1 MHGDVTYTRVDSNGA
16 QVDGA
21 RLDGPSAQAR
31 GTLRLSI
38 TLAVL
43 FVVGLSVGAVVA
55 LRRGTVQATPAAAT
69 AEPVLN
75 LPGGS
80 PSISP
85 VGLSTR
91 PLVDQS
97 QGSVSSA
104 RMTPVVAAVRRV
116 SPSVVS
122 IRTTRT
128 VSAPRTL
135 FDEFYQRGGRSR
147 TIPGLGSGFAIDSEG
162 TILTNQ
168 HVIRDADSIVVID
181 EQGRLL
187 PAELIGSDEFTDLA
201 VVKVESG
208 LIPPSPLGTSSDLM
222 VGESA
227 IAIGNPSGFQL
238 VNSEATITTGV
249 ISGVGRD
256 IRGSGQEV
264 LYADMIQTDA
274 AINPGNSGGPL
285 VNADGEVIGV
295 NSSIFSRSGGSEG
308 LGFAIPIDRARR
320 IAAELLAFG
329 RVRRPWVG
337 FDVVRRT
344 SNNAF
349 GVPVIDRVVEDSP
362 GEAADLRE
370 GDILVSIDGKPV
382 HHELDWEIGLE
393 EAGVNSVVR
402 VEYQRGGRLLASS
415 LRVEEIPSE
424 RAEPVEVLAG
434 LRLATV
440 TPQIAQERGFSVEF
454 GAWITDIDARTARIT
469 RLRQN
474 DVIFGIN
481 ANEVQT
487 AEDAADLFRYYGEQL
502 GGSCLRVNVARG
514 AQRGTLQFSVGGQR

>member
-1 MHGDVTYTRVDSNGA
+1 MTRTRVDSNGA
-16 QVDGA
+16 Q
-21 RLDGPSAQAR
+21 LDGRSAQAR
-31 GTLRLSI
+31 GTFHLSV
-38 TLAVL
+38 TLVVL
-43 FVVGLSVGAVVA
+43 FVVGLSVGALVA
-55 LRRGTVQATPAAAT
+55 LRRGTAEGTPAAAT
-69 AEPVLN
+69 AEPVLD
-75 LPGGS
+75 LTGGS
-80 PSISP
+80 ARISA

-91 PLVDQS
+91 PPVDQS
-97 QGSVSSA
+97 QGSVSGA
-104 RMTPVVAAVRRV
+104 RMTPIVAAARRV

-128 VSAPRTL
+128 VTAPRTL
-135 FDEFYQRGGRSR
+135 FDEFFQRGGRSR

-168 HVIRDADSIVVID
+168 HVISDADSIVVID

-187 PAELIGSDEFTDLA
+187 RAELIGSDEFTDLA
-201 VVKVESG
+201 VVRVERG

-222 VGESA
+222 VGEPA

-238 VNSEATITTGV
+238 VNSEATVTTGV
-249 ISGVGRD
+249 IGGVGRD
-256 IRGSGQEV
+256 IRGSGEEV

-320 IAAELLAFG
+320 IAAELVEFG

-349 GVPVIDRVVEDSP
+349 GVPVIERVVEDSP

-370 GDILVSIDGKPV
+370 GDVLVSIDGKPV
-382 HHELDWEIGLE
+382 NHELDWEIGLE
-393 EAGVNSVVR
+393 EAGVNSVVQ
-402 VEYQRGGRLLASS
+402 VEFRRGGRLLTSS
-415 LRVEEIPSE
+415 LRVEEVPSE
-424 RAEPVEVLAG
+424 RAQPVEVLAG

-440 TPQIAQERGFSVEF
+440 TPQIAQERGFGVEF
-454 GAWITDIDARTARIT
+454 GAWIVEIDARTASVT

-487 AEDAADLFRYYGEQL
+487 AEDAADLFRYYGEQR
-502 GGSCLRVNVARG
+502 GGSRVRANVARG
-514 AQRGTLQFSVGGQR
+514 AQRGTVQFYIGGER

>member
-1 MHGDVTYTRVDSNGA
+1 MDSTRRERTTLHRPG
-16 QVDGA
+16 
-21 RLDGPSAQAR
+21 R
-31 GTLRLSI
+31 GRSGGLRLAI
-38 TLAVL
+38 TLSVL
-43 FVVGLSVGAVVA
+43 FVVGLGLGVIFA
-55 LRRGTVQATPAAAT
+55 LQRSTAEATPT
-69 AEPVLN
+69 ALGDEPGLELARGSSAIPVLD
-75 LPGGS
+75 
-80 PSISP
+80 
-85 VGLSTR
+85 
-91 PLVDQS
+91 VDNSHPAPQT
-97 QGSVSSA
+97 QGSASSS
-104 RMTPVVAAVRRV
+104 RLTPIVIAARRV
-116 SPSVVS
+116 SPAVVS

-128 VSAPRTL
+128 VTAPRTV
-135 FDEFYQRGGRSR
+135 FDEFFRRGGRSQ
-147 TIPGLGSGFAIDSEG
+147 TVPGLGSGFAIDADG

-168 HVIRDADSIVVID
+168 HVISDADSVIVID
-181 EQGRLL
+181 ENGQRFR
-187 PAELIGSDEFTDLA
+187 AELIGSDAFTDLA
-201 VVKVESG
+201 VVKIDSG
-208 LIPPSPLGTSSDLM
+208 LIPASPLGTSSDLM
-222 VGESA
+222 IGEPA

-256 IRGSGQEV
+256 IRGSGEEV

-285 VNADGEVIGV
+285 VNADGQVIGV

-320 IAAELLAFG
+320 IAAELVEFG

-344 SNNAF
+344 SDNAF
-349 GVPVIDRVVEDSP
+349 GVPVVDRVVEDSP
-362 GEAADLRE
+362 GEAADLRD
-370 GDILVSIDGKPV
+370 GDVIVSIDGKPV

-393 EAGVNSVVR
+393 EAGVNNT
-402 VEYQRGGRLLASS
+402 VEIQYRRGGRLLAAS
-415 LRVEEIPSE
+415 LSVEEVPSE
-424 RAEPVEVLAG
+424 RAQPLEVLSG

-454 GAWITDIDARTARIT
+454 GAWIVEIDARTAGIT

-487 AEDAADLFRYYGEQL
+487 AEDAAGLFRYYGQQRE
-502 GGSCLRVNVARG
+502 GTRVRVNVARG
-514 AQRGTLQFSVGGQR
+514 AQRGVVPFYIGGQR

>member
-1 MHGDVTYTRVDSNGA
+1 M
-16 QVDGA
+16 
-21 RLDGPSAQAR
+21 DGPSAQAR

-38 TLAVL
+38 TLVVL
-43 FVVGLSVGAVVA
+43 FVVGLSVGVLFAIKRGTAEATPATSSAEPA
-55 LRRGTVQATPAAAT
+55 LRRT
-69 AEPVLN
+69 
-75 LPGGS
+75 GGS
-80 PSISP
+80 APISQ
-85 VGLSTR
+85 VDLSTR
-91 PLVDQS
+91 PLADQS
-97 QGSVSSA
+97 QGSVSGA
-104 RMTPVVAAVRRV
+104 RLTPVVAAARRV

-128 VSAPRTL
+128 VTTPRTL
-135 FDEFYQRGGRSR
+135 LDEFFRRGGRSR
-147 TIPGLGSGFAIDSEG
+147 TVPGLGSGFAIDADG

-181 EQGRLL
+181 ERGQLL
-187 PAELIGSDEFTDLA
+187 SAELIGSDEFTDLA
-201 VVKVESG
+201 VVKVGSG

-222 VGESA
+222 VGEPA

-238 VNSEATITTGV
+238 VNTEATITTGV
-249 ISGVGRD
+249 VSGVGRD

-320 IAAELLAFG
+320 IATELLEFG

-344 SNNAF
+344 SDNAF
-349 GVPVIDRVVEDSP
+349 GVPVIERVVEDSP
-362 GEAADLRE
+362 GEAADFRE
-370 GDILVSIDGKPV
+370 GDILVSINGKPV
-382 HHELDWEIGLE
+382 QHELDWEIALE
-393 EAGVNSVVR
+393 EAGVNSVVQ
-402 VEYQRGGRLLASS
+402 VEYRRGGRLRTND
-415 LRVEEIPSE
+415 LRVEEVPSE
-424 RAEPVEVLAG
+424 RAQPVEVLAG

-454 GAWITDIDARTARIT
+454 GAWIVDIDARTASIT

-481 ANEVQT
+481 ANEVQS
-487 AEDAADLFRYYGEQL
+487 AEDAADLFRYYGEQR
-502 GGSCLRVNVARG
+502 GGNRVRVNVARG
-514 AQRGTLQFSVGGQR
+514 PQRGVVPFYIGGQR